1 LTAEDAQTGGA
12 AGPAE
17 QLLAEAVQFVEDA
30 VLSAVARLAAPNAAP
45 AAATEAAPAPS
56 LAEPGPQNDVEPAV
70 PALARGPAAR
80 PHLPPPVAPELEGA
94 GPRGEAGPRSGAARS
109 PEQARLDRLM
119 RADPMTVEQ
128 IAEARGLI
136 EALPEAEQAAAYL
149 ELQRRSPYLNQR
161 QNNNPQEQADGGTCF
176 PTAVAMALMSLGVP
190 NPDPSRRYPD
200 AIMAMATADITQT
213 TTWIQVCK
221 RLGKT
226 AVSVDDAKIN
236 KWTQAQWERRLN
248 GLLGGGGAAVLS
260 IGGHVVRVEGWN
272 AGGMIVDD
280 PYGQSLLRPDK
291 SRGWTDKNS
300 RSGARSEVGEGH
312 DYPWADVLAHH
323 FNYLLEIR

>member
-1 LTAEDAQTGGA
+1 
-12 AGPAE
+12 
-17 QLLAEAVQFVEDA
+17 
-30 VLSAVARLAAPNAAP
+30 
-45 AAATEAAPAPS
+45 
-56 LAEPGPQNDVEPAV
+56 
-70 PALARGPAAR
+70 
-80 PHLPPPVAPELEGA
+80 
-94 GPRGEAGPRSGAARS
+94 
-109 PEQARLDRLM
+109 M
-119 RADPMTVEQ
+119 RAEPMTVEQ
-128 IAEARGLI
+128 IAEVRVLI

-200 AIMAMATADITQT
+200 AIMAMATANITQT

-260 IGGHVVRVEGWN
+260 IGGHVVRVEGWD

-300 RSGARSEVGEGH
+300 RSGANSEVGEGH